1 MKNYLNTVRFQ
12 SEKIISGE
20 YENNVLQV
28 LNGLEGVEGL
38 HLGLDFVE
46 VDYYPQLESPDTLK
60 EALSKASFDFQE
72 LPAKRNPG
80 LFNKISILAK
90 ESRKS
95 PVRSG
100 RNGRTG
106 GKGSSCCCG

>member
-1 MKNYLNTVRFQ
+1 MKNYLNTVRFH

-46 VDYYPQLESPDTLK
+46 VDYYPQLESPNTLK
-60 EALSKASFDFQE
+60 EALSRASFDFQE
-72 LPAKRNPG
+72 LPAKRNRG
-80 LFNKISILAK
+80 LFNMISTLAK
-90 ESRKS
+90 ESKKMPERTE
-95 PVRSG
+95 RT
-100 RNGRTG
+100 GRTG
-106 GKGSSCCCG
+106 RKGPSCCCG